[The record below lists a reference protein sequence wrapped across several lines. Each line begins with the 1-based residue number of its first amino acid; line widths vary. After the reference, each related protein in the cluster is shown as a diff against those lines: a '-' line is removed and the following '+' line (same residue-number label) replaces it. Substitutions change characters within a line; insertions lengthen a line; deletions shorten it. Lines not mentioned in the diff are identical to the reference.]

1 MAVARLFMTRANVG
15 SEPAGPFSAQQLR
28 QLAGSGLL
36 HPTALV
42 AVEGTD
48 QWVQAAKV
56 KGLYPDRA
64 DATPE
69 QVVAR
74 VPDSAATRS
83 VIPHGQVVN
92 VITEATH
99 PGPTLP
105 APTASAPGG
114 FFVRASSIGVVSAL
128 PITAVYPKL
137 WGYVILL
144 LGGAF
149 VIGMAAGLIP

>member
-74 VPDSAATRS
+74 VPDSAATRTTS
-83 VIPHGQVVN
+83 
-92 VITEATH
+92 
-99 PGPTLP
+99 
-105 APTASAPGG
+105 SA
-114 FFVRASSIGVVSAL
+114 
-128 PITAVYPKL
+128 
-137 WGYVILL
+137 
-144 LGGAF
+144 
-149 VIGMAAGLIP
+149 